1 MHTDFKRSLESVQ
14 ATEPSLLKR
23 REIEARI
30 AVPLIQA
37 FAERMGREQAL
48 AVATKVIQA
57 LACAAGREMAKK
69 LGANDMVAFTKVV
82 REVWAQDKALEM
94 TMFEETDLKLSF
106 NVTRCAYAE
115 LYEKLG
121 MKEFGHC
128 LSLAEIRASRKASIL
143 ASSCNGHKPSCKAHR
158 TATSDSA
165 SNEVAS
171 GGRDAWR

>member
-128 LSLAEIRASRKASIL
+128 LSCSRDTGFAEGFNPRLKL
-143 ASSCNGHKPSCKAHR
+143 QR
-158 TATSDSA
+158 TQTLMQGAPHCDFRFSL
-165 SNEVAS
+165 E
-171 GGRDAWR
+171 

>member
-1 MHTDFKRSLESVQ
+1 MHADFEGSLESVHQ
-14 ATEPSLLKR
+14 IEPSLLKR

-37 FAERMGREQAL
+37 FAEKMGREQAL
-48 AVATKVIQA
+48 SVAAKVIQA

-69 LGANDMVAFTKVV
+69 LGANNMAAFTRVV
-82 REVWAQDKALEM
+82 RDVWAQDKALEM
-94 TMFEETDLKLSF
+94 TVLEETDLKLSF

-128 LSLAEIRASRKASIL
+128 LSCSRDVGFAEGFNPRLKL
-143 ASSCNGHKPSCKAHR
+143 QR
-158 TATSDSA
+158 TQTIMEGAPHCDFRFSL
-165 SNEVAS
+165 E
-171 GGRDAWR
+171 